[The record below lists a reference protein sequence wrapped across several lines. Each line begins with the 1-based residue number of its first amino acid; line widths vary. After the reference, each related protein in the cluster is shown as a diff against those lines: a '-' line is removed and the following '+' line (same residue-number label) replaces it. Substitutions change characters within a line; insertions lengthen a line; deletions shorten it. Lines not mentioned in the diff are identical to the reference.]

1 MIQSFLLP
9 GFIVIHPHLAEVF
22 WWTRKKRPKNVA
34 NIVNQMAGLR
44 LVQGGEI
51 FNLTKCML
59 HAWYIGS
66 YLGECMLPNTREPS
80 TRFFLLRVWYYV
92 IFRGLLRRSTTS
104 VFPDFHPGKVP
115 FSATNGCSFDKQAWM
130 MFPSKRKKS
139 SKPVQVMRF
148 LSHYFSNLAAPP
160 GEFHDFIARCAKPSS
175 AMVVG
180 QIQRLDG
187 NLPQHMAGLVEVVL
201 FKLAIY
207 FVEDSIWKGMV
218 FPWVFFSE

>member
-1 MIQSFLLP
+1 
-9 GFIVIHPHLAEVF
+9 
-22 WWTRKKRPKNVA
+22 
-34 NIVNQMAGLR
+34 MAGLS
-44 LVQGGEI
+44 LVQGGEM

-66 YLGECMLPNTREPS
+66 YLGECMLPNTCERS

-115 FSATNGCSFDKQAWM
+115 FSATNGCSFDRQAWM
-130 MFPSKRKKS
+130 IFPSKLQKS
-139 SKPVQVMRF
+139 SKPVKVMCF
-148 LSHYFSNLAAPP
+148 LSHYFSNLAASSQIPW
-160 GEFHDFIARCAKPSS
+160 FHTRCVKPSS

-187 NLPQHMAGLVEVVL
+187 NFPQQIPYGRACWSGVVQACYIFCWRCHMKGDGFSLGFFQWISFIISTFNKQVL
-201 FKLAIY
+201 
-207 FVEDSIWKGMV
+207 
-218 FPWVFFSE
+218 